1 MCMMCVHRGSG
12 VPRLKPRKRR
22 PLGLAQPQTGVQVRG
37 VEIVQCVQDVTNS
50 VPLVADKATLVRLYL
65 EPTSV
70 SQPGQITA
78 EIAWSRSGGGDTF
91 LPALNSLRVDPGS
104 PFSLREQR
112 EDIDKSLNFRLPA
125 AAIGAGTL
133 NLRISRIFQPGGG
146 DLPAAAFNIAPVTF
160 AAAPPLRIRV
170 IGLRYRAG
178 TTTVTPAAVHF
189 SYLKSFLNR
198 AYPVAALE
206 WSHMVVDADF
216 AAPFDDSTVDLANA
230 QIAALRSREVSS
242 GVDPRTHYYG
252 LVDDNASNNFMRG
265 KAFAIPGT
273 PQPDTVAS
281 GPAGVPNGFAGDRD
295 ASYADWYGAHELGHT
310 FGRFHPGFP
319 PAAQDASDPTF
330 PYENGCISKPDN
342 KYVGVD
348 TGDHELGLPAA
359 ALPGLTYHDVMTYA
373 DNQWLSAY
381 TYQAIMTRLL
391 EEDALGPPVA

>member
-37 VEIVQCVQDVTNS
+37 VEIVQSVQDVTNS

-70 SQPGQITA
+70 SRPGQITA

>member
-70 SQPGQITA
+70 SLPGQITA

-91 LPALNSLRVDPGS
+91 VPALNSLRVDPGS

>member
-91 LPALNSLRVDPGS
+91 VPALNSLRVDPGS

-319 PAAQDASDPTF
+319 PPRRTRAIRHSLMRTAVSASRTT
-330 PYENGCISKPDN
+330 NMS
-342 KYVGVD
+342 VS
-348 TGDHELGLPAA
+348 T
-359 ALPGLTYHDVMTYA
+359 PGIT
-373 DNQWLSAY
+373 NSACRPLRCRGSHI
-381 TYQAIMTRLL
+381 TT
-391 EEDALGPPVA
+391 

>member
-22 PLGLAQPQTGVQVRG
+22 PLGLAQPQTGVQVRD

-65 EPTSV
+65 EPTPV

-91 LPALNSLRVDPGS
+91 VPALNSLRVNPGS

-133 NLRISRIFQPGGG
+133 SLRISRIFQPGGG

-160 AAAPPLRIRV
+160 TAAPPLRIRV
-170 IGLRYRAG
+170 IGLRYKAG

-189 SYLKSFLNR
+189 SYLRSFLNR